1 MTLLLSNKTVAASP
15 NGWNNFARFNVNFQ
29 FILACFIQSALDET
43 LPNFLFWNL
52 SVYEKH

>member
-29 FILACFIQSALDET
+29 FILACFIPSALDET